1 MDTFYPTLAGS
12 WYPSNPKELNQI
24 FDQGLLT
31 IPPTPPKDKTQDSTP
46 TAHTQSHH
54 TQSHQNQSHQNL
66 TTQRPA
72 KILVLPHA
80 GLVYSC
86 RGQLGSLQYLQK
98 DISSVLILSP
108 SHRVPLPA
116 NRLVW
121 SEVTTWQTPL
131 GTLPGMSMERLVTHK
146 YFVENPGLIQQE
158 HGIELMLPA
167 LAWKTK
173 DWEHKPQIGALVCPS
188 SPDPNTL
195 KDLGLVICHEI
206 IPYLP
211 KPWILVVSSDFCH
224 YGPRFGFTPWGS
236 FSQEKTRDKV
246 KQEDLAIARLACT
259 GEYEKIIAQLSKSTM
274 PTICGIVPLLLALLA
289 SSEDHTTQLQGR
301 VIDYY
306 HSDQGGRAENA
317 VAYCSMA
324 FF

>member
-1 MDTFYPTLAGS
+1 MATFYPSLLET
-12 WYPSNPKELNQI
+12 WYPSNPKELNKI
-24 FDQGLLT
+24 FTQSFLNVPS
-31 IPPTPPKDKTQDSTP
+31 IPPNNKI
-46 TAHTQSHH
+46 
-54 TQSHQNQSHQNL
+54 
-66 TTQRPA
+66 PA

-80 GLVYSC
+80 GLMYSC

-108 SHRVPLPA
+108 SHRAPLPA

-121 SEVTTWQTPL
+121 SSVTTWQTPL
-131 GTLPGMSMERLVTHK
+131 GELPGISMERLVTNK
-146 YFVENPGLIQQE
+146 YFVQDPGLIQQE

-173 DWEHKPQIGALVCPS
+173 DWEDKPQIGALVCPS

-195 KDLGLVICHEI
+195 KDLASVLCHDI
-206 IPYLP
+206 FPYLP
-211 KPWILVVSSDFCH
+211 KPWVLVVSSDFCH

-236 FSQEKTRDKV
+236 FSQEKTREKV
-246 KQEDLAIARLACT
+246 KQEDLSIARLACT
-259 GEYEKIIAQLSKSTM
+259 GEYEKIIAQLAKPSM

-289 SSEDHTTQLQGR
+289 ISEDRPTQLQGR
-301 VIDYY
+301 IMDYY
-306 HSDQGGRAENA
+306 HSDEGGRAENA